1 MINIYKNYFFKK
13 AFLRIGSMASV
24 ITFVML
30 AIQSTEALEHLEGAS
45 MSFFIYYLSL
55 SLPTVLIIVFALV
68 FPIGLFW
75 TISHLRDDGEI
86 LAMQTVGVK
95 ERVILT
101 WVLECGLFAFLSI
114 WILASVVEP
123 MCINQMS
130 KAVAKYSRNH
140 FFSMLKPKA
149 FNVQGGN
156 VLYASEV
163 DPNTHKLKDVFILQ
177 SQPNTWFL
185 LNSKTLKENH
195 NGSVTLNDGE
205 SLRYNI
211 ENDVLTDS
219 EFSTFNQLNGD
230 PATLLDIKIEH
241 KRKGGRPL
249 VELWQNKN
257 QGKSLARILWMV
269 GLPSIAFFM
278 TMMAA
283 HGMFTPPRVVSK
295 GSASRFSM
303 AMLLNII
310 ILMFFQRQAEDGAFS
325 HMPVLSIVMVPLLM
339 MVVVYFMGN
348 FKQVKLR

>member
-13 AFLRIGSMASV
+13 AFLRIGSMASI

-30 AIQSTEALEHLEGAS
+30 AIQSTEALEHLEGSS
-45 MSFFIYYLSL
+45 MSFFMYYLSL
-55 SLPTVLIIVFALV
+55 SLPTVLAVVFALV

-75 TISHLRDDGEI
+75 TISYLRDDGEI

-95 ERVILT
+95 ERVILS

-114 WILASVVEP
+114 WILTSVVEP
-123 MCINQMS
+123 ICINQMS

-195 NGSVTLNDGE
+195 NGSVTLTEGE
-205 SLRYNI
+205 TLRYNI
-211 ENDVLTDS
+211 ENDVLTGS

-230 PATLLDIKIEH
+230 PASLLDLKIEH
-241 KRKGGRPL
+241 KKRGGRPL
-249 VELWQNKN
+249 AELWQNKH
-257 QGKSLARILWMV
+257 QGKSLARILWMA

-278 TMMAA
+278 TIMAA
-283 HGMFTPPRVVSK
+283 SGMFTPPRVLTK
-295 GSASRFSM
+295 GGASRFSM
-303 AMLLNII
+303 AMLLNIMI
-310 ILMFFQRQAEDGAFS
+310 IIFFQRQAEDGAFS
-325 HMPVLSIVMVPLLM
+325 QMPVFSIVIVPFLM
-339 MVVVYFMGN
+339 MAVVYFMGN
-348 FKQVKLR
+348 FKQVRFR

>member
-1 MINIYKNYFFKK
+1 
-13 AFLRIGSMASV
+13 MACI

-55 SLPTVLIIVFALV
+55 SIPTVLAVVFTLV

-75 TISHLRDDGEI
+75 TISYLRDDGEI

-95 ERVILT
+95 ESVILS

-114 WILASVVEP
+114 WILTSVVEP

-140 FFSMLKPKA
+140 FFSMLKPKT
-149 FNVQGGN
+149 FNIQGGN
-156 VLYASEV
+156 VVFANEV
-163 DPNTHKLKDVFILQ
+163 DPNTHRLKDVFILQ

-195 NGSVTLNDGE
+195 NGSVTLNEGE

-211 ENDVLTDS
+211 ENNVLTDS
-219 EFSTFNQLNGD
+219 EFSTFKQLNGD
-230 PATLLDIKIEH
+230 PASLLDIKTEH
-241 KRKGGRPL
+241 QKKGGRPL
-249 VELWQNKN
+249 TELWQNKH
-257 QGKSLARILWMV
+257 QGKSLARILWII

-278 TMMAA
+278 TLMAA
-283 HGMFTPPRVVSK
+283 SGMFTPPRVVAK
-295 GSASRFSM
+295 GGVSRFSLT
-303 AMLLNII
+303 MLLTIVI
-310 ILMFFQRQAEDGAFS
+310 VIFFQRQAEDGAFS
-325 HMPVLSIVMVPLLM
+325 QMPILSIMMVPFLM

-348 FKQVKLR
+348 FKQVKFR